1 MEFRLPVGS
10 ASVTLATLTL
20 SDWDSGRACRS
31 RSSHFWESMRRIWDK
46 RQSILRRLKLTPTTE
61 MLILAAL
68 VGLLGGLGALF
79 FKRLIFLLQEVF
91 WATRDMA
98 PDSLLAVAWWRRLL
112 MPAIGGAIVGP
123 LIYFL
128 AREARGH
135 GVPEVMIAVITRN
148 SVIRPIVVVVKSLAS
163 ALSIASGGSVGRE
176 GPIVQIGAAIASTT
190 GQLLRLHPVQ
200 MKTLVGCGVS
210 AGIAATF
217 NAPMAGTLFAL
228 ELIVADFG
236 LSAFTPILVSAVA
249 ATAVTRHFHGNM
261 IEFTLPM
268 FVMVSHWEFA
278 LYLVLGLVAG
288 AVGFVFSRSLY
299 FADDVFDRS
308 RMPQWIRPACGGL
321 IVGAVAIVY
330 PHIMGVGYDAIRVL
344 FDGQIGLKVMLLLVV
359 LKIAGT
365 AITIGSGGSGGVFAP
380 SLFVGAMLGGAFG
393 TVVNHLFPEATAS
406 TGAYALVGMAA
417 VNAACTLA
425 PLSAIIILIEL
436 TNEYAILLPLMFTV
450 VMATYVSRRL
460 GRESIY
466 TEKLRRR
473 GIQAHH
479 GEDLNILRGIAVKDV
494 LRNDEASI
502 SETAPFEALVRLALK
517 TARNV
522 IFTLDNHGRLTGVIA
537 LQDLKHILSHP
548 DELRHAYHI
557 VDFRVQV
564 TPVPVTQ
571 SLDAVVGRFAETEL
585 DRLPVVDSE
594 GRLAGSVIMSDIM
607 RQYNREVASR
617 NLAIELGAR
626 IAAHDKTHILHIGGD
641 SVVAEI
647 DVPAWMVGKKLGD
660 LQLRR
665 RYRVSVFIVKER
677 TEGREPRFVHPNVD
691 YAFGAGDTL
700 LVGGTE
706 KDITALQKNL

>member
-1 MEFRLPVGS
+1 
-10 ASVTLATLTL
+10 
-20 SDWDSGRACRS
+20 
-31 RSSHFWESMRRIWDK
+31 MRRIWDK
-46 RQSILRRLKLTPTTE
+46 RQTILRYLKLTPATE
-61 MLILAAL
+61 MLILAAV
-68 VGLLGGLGALF
+68 VGLLGGLGALL
-79 FKRLIFLLQEVF
+79 FKKLIFALQEVF
-91 WATRDMA
+91 WATRDMG
-98 PDSLLAVAWWRRLL
+98 PDSLMGVAWYRRLL
-112 MPAIGGAIVGP
+112 MPAVGGAIVGP
-123 LIYFL
+123 MIYFL

-163 ALSIASGGSVGRE
+163 AVSIASGGSVGRE

-200 MKTLVGCGVS
+200 LKTLVGCGVS

-249 ATAVTRHFHGNM
+249 ATAITRHFHGN
-261 IEFTLPM
+261 ITEFVLPL
-268 FVMVSHWEFA
+268 FVMKSPWEFA
-278 LYLVLGLVAG
+278 LYLVLGLGAG
-288 AVGFVFSRSLY
+288 LVGFVFSRSIY
-299 FADDVFDRS
+299 IADDLFEKTRI
-308 RMPQWIRPACGGL
+308 PQWIRPVAGGL
-321 IVGAVAIVY
+321 IVGAAAIAY
-330 PHIMGVGYDAIRVL
+330 PHIMGVGYDTIEVL
-344 FDGQIGLKVMLLLVV
+344 FEGRIALRLMLLLVV

-380 SLFVGAMLGGAFG
+380 SLFIGAMLGGAFG
-393 TVVNHLFPEATAS
+393 TIVNQFFPDATAS

-436 TNEYAILLPLMFTV
+436 TNEYAMLVPLMFTV

-479 GEDLNILRGIAVKDV
+479 GEDLNILRAIAVKDV
-494 LRNDEASI
+494 LRHDEASI
-502 SETAPFEALVRLALK
+502 AETAPFEALVRLALK

-522 IFTLDNHGRLTGVIA
+522 IFTIDEQSRLTGVIS
-537 LQDLKHILSHP
+537 LQDLKHVLSDP
-548 DELRHAYHI
+548 NELRHAYHI
-557 VDFRVQV
+557 EDFRVAV
-564 TPVPVTQ
+564 RPVLVRQ
-571 SLDAVVGRFAETEL
+571 SLDAVVDRFAETGL
-585 DRLPVVDSE
+585 DRLPVVDAE

-607 RQYNREVASR
+607 RQYSREVASR

-626 IAAHDKTHILHIGGD
+626 IAAHDPSNVLPIGGD

-647 DVPAWMVGKKLGD
+647 EVPAWMVGKKLGE
-660 LQLRR
+660 LQLRS
-665 RYRVSVFIVKER
+665 RYRVSVFIVKEHE
-677 TEGREPRFVHPNVD
+677 EGREPRFVTPSAD
-691 YAFGAGDTL
+691 YTFRAGDTL
-700 LVGGTE
+700 LAGGTE
-706 KDITALQKNL
+706 KDIKTLQQHP